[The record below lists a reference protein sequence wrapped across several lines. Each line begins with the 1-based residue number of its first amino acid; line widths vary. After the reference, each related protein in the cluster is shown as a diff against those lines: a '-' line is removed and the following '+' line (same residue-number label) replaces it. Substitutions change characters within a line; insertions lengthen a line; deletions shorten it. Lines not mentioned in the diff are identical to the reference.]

1 VNDSKNPAPGG
12 IRGREMNSV
21 WCEDLTQRV
30 KVPIGRSTNILKA
43 DHSISLKKG
52 LNVAENLE
60 EARSDTARKGEAA
73 RVDVIRDDRWKPE
86 W

>member
-30 KVPIGRSTNILKA
+30 KVPIGGSTNILKA
-43 DHSISLKKG
+43 NNTITFKKG
-52 LNVAENLE
+52 LNVTEDLE
-60 EARSDTARKGEAA
+60 EARGDTARQGEAA
-73 RVDVIRDDRWKPE
+73 GIDVV
-86 W
+86 